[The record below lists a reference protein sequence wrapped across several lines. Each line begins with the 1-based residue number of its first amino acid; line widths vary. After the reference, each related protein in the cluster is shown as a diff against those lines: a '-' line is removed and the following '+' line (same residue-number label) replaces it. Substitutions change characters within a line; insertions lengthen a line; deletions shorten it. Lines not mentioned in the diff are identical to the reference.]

1 MSNASRWPT
10 GRLGERIAARVV
22 CEQLLARFHANVD
35 AGRATDGVELFA
47 PGALI
52 DLPAGRAQGYEEIGR
67 LLSAR
72 QAASGRITL
81 HAVGSFDFQMAS
93 GHEASASGALVVYAG
108 ELDNVGRVPEAVAR
122 YAAGFRRDDRGWSIS
137 GLEVE
142 LVGGGVATR
151 R

>member
-10 GRLGERIAARVV
+10 GRLGEQIAARVV

-35 AGRATDGVELFA
+35 
-47 PGALI
+47 
-52 DLPAGRAQGYEEIGR
+52 
-67 LLSAR
+67 
-72 QAASGRITL
+72 
-81 HAVGSFDFQMAS
+81 
-93 GHEASASGALVVYAG
+93 
-108 ELDNVGRVPEAVAR
+108 
-122 YAAGFRRDDRGWSIS
+122 AGFRRDDRGWSIS